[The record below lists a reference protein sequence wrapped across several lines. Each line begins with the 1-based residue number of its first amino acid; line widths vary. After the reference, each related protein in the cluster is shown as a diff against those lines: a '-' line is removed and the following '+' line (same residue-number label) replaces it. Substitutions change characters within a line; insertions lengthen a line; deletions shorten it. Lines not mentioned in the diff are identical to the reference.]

1 MTFDKSR
8 LTLPARIVALQ
19 VGVLV
24 VLAGGWSLSG
34 VGRGVSSALA
44 GFAVIVPNAY
54 LVWRIGANNEKSAAL
69 DQARQLVG
77 NSVAKLALGA
87 GLLVGTF
94 VLYRPDPM
102 AFFVTL
108 IVVQAVHW
116 IAPWI
121 DGPPRKK
128 SLRRT

>member
-8 LTLPARIVALQ
+8 MTLPARIVALQ
-19 VGVLV
+19 AGVLV
-24 VLAGGWSLSG
+24 VLASGWSLSG

-44 GFAVIVPNAY
+44 GFAVIAPNAY
-54 LVWRIGANNEKSAAL
+54 LAWRISANNEKIAAL
-69 DQARQLVG
+69 DQARQVIG

-94 VLYRPDPM
+94 VLYQPDPL

-108 IVVQAVHW
+108 IVVHAVHW
-116 IAPWI
+116 IAPWLE
-121 DGPPRKK
+121 GPPRTK